1 MKKTLLITENEKK
14 SILKIHIENGYN
26 TINETLNF
34 EIPLYIIGAT
44 EFAKKR
50 TEVFTEKE
58 MTQTRNSRESEQHA
72 KNTRRQP
79 WRPVRKLETP
89 PPPEGY
95 EYRWIRESMLGQED
109 KANVSRRIR
118 EGWELV
124 RGTDLPSEFSY
135 PTADEGRHAGLVY
148 SEGLLLAKIPIETKE
163 ERNAYYEDQTR
174 LKKEALDNNMF
185 TESRKDGRYI
195 KYDSDRKSNVTFG
208 KK

>member
-1 MKKTLLITENEKK
+1 MTTE
-14 SILKIHIENGYN
+14 ENN
-26 TINETLNF
+26 
-34 EIPLYIIGAT
+34 
-44 EFAKKR
+44 
-50 TEVFTEKE
+50 E
-58 MTQTRNSRESEQHA
+58 MTHSRNSRESEQHA

-148 SEGLLLAKIPIETKE
+148 SCLLYTSPSPRDGLL
-163 ERNAYYEDQTR
+163 
-174 LKKEALDNNMF
+174 
-185 TESRKDGRYI
+185 SRMP
-195 KYDSDRKSNVTFG
+195 SSA
-208 KK
+208 